1 MHDESIPRELQDLH
15 PIAGSGRVPFGWLR
29 SIDRACT
36 VWLLKRDL
44 LGPSTERTVNPSSST
59 NEEELK

>member
-44 LGPSTERTVNPSSST
+44 LGPATERRVSLGRTMK
-59 NEEELK
+59 EEEAR